1 MSLKSFI
8 YKWRPEFAVASEF
21 YGAYRDFRKAGF
33 KKTPYGFLMAGPAS
47 MQDGSYE
54 VDETKNI
61 IACLKE
67 AEVFIDIGA
76 NVGYFTCIARSM
88 NVKVIAVE
96 PLWHNLQYIYHNLNI
111 NKWNDVEVYPVGL
124 DDKPGLAVLYGIGT
138 AASFIKD
145 WSGISTKMRMVPL
158 STLDILTVKR
168 FSGKKVV
175 IKIDVEGI
183 EYRVLRGAR
192 GMMSLSPSPVWVVE
206 IGLTEHFPGGYNTN
220 FINIFEE
227 FWSMGYAAYDV
238 ANAAEEKISE
248 AQVRNW
254 VKNLNTEDHVNF
266 FFKKENDQAVLR

>member
-158 STLDILTVKR
+158 STLDILTAKR

-266 FFKKENDQAVLR
+266 LFKKENDQAVLR